1 METYKVTVSLKDEK
15 YPYFYDDQINVIDG
29 FINRGKR
36 TYIFVSG
43 KFVRQEGDKKYVEFG
58 RVNRFGLKLE
68 NAKLVRTEKGTLVIR
83 HEPGSTSSRI
93 SDT

>member
-1 METYKVTVSLKDEK
+1 MVLL
-15 YPYFYDDQINVIDG
+15 IG
-29 FINRGKR
+29 GKR

-68 NAKLVRTEKGTLVIR
+68 NAKLVRTGKRGTF
-83 HEPGSTSSRI
+83 SYKT
-93 SDT
+93 